1 MCSLYFKL
9 LMIIIPSN
17 LQVVTH
23 STVLLPWTIGLVVKL
38 SFCLKLIN
46 ILHFFGF
53 NFILCGIENLW
64 ISLTATFSKL
74 IPFLGKIS
82 NGIINEFNP
91 QMPFTQKIVGHYSKQ
106 NLTQFRPL
114 YDTSPGRL
122 PIRKSYLEKRNQ
134 NVLTFCQ
141 CEGRRRLRK
150 FNS

>member
-1 MCSLYFKL
+1 MLWYYQPVAARFL
-9 LMIIIPSN
+9 IIN
-17 LQVVTH
+17 Y
-23 STVLLPWTIGLVVKL
+23 L
-38 SFCLKLIN
+38 SIYL
-46 ILHFFGF
+46 
-53 NFILCGIENLW
+53 
-64 ISLTATFSKL
+64 S
-74 IPFLGKIS
+74 
-82 NGIINEFNP
+82 INEFNP